1 MTMYHIYLGVLMS
14 KKQRIAYLEAT
25 VQELS
30 LALEQCYIATIR
42 DIVNDTPHEQ
52 ELPETTAVPVIATI
66 DSIIAQNLVLLDKGQ
81 PGMSTQELLNLVSL
95 RELYAYLTK
104 E

>member
-1 MTMYHIYLGVLMS
+1 MS

-52 ELPETTAVPVIATI
+52 ELPETTTVPVVATI
-66 DSIIAQNLVLLDKGQ
+66 DSIIAQNLVLLDKGHPSLQ
-81 PGMSTQELLNLVSL
+81 VDELLQLVKL
-95 RELYAYLTK
+95 RMFYFDLTK